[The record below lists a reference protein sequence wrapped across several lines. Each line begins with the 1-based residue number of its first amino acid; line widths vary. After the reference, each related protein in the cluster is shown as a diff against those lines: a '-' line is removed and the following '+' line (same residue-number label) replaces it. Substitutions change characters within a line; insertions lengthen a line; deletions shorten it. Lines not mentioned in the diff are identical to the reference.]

1 MDAPR
6 SHTRRTATSWAL
18 IGTGAAGIVGAGALT
33 CAEAVSAPAV
43 EPAAYPGQLTPALN
57 GPSGKTTTS
66 SSVGPSYSPGH
77 TRSRGS

>member
-18 IGTGAAGIVGAGALT
+18 IGIGVAGIVGAGALT

-43 EPAAYPGQLTPALN
+43 EPAAYPGQLTPALT

-66 SSVGPSYSPGH
+66 TSVGPSYSPGH

>member
-1 MDAPR
+1 
-6 SHTRRTATSWAL
+6 
-18 IGTGAAGIVGAGALT
+18 
-33 CAEAVSAPAV
+33 VSAPAV

-66 SSVGPSYSPGH
+66 TSVGPSYSPGH